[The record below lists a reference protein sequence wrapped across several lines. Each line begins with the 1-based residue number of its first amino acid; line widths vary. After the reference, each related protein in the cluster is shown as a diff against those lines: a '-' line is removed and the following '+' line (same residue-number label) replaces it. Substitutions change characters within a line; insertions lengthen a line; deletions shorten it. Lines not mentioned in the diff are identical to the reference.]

1 MKWIA
6 KIKEYDD
13 SFGDEIL
20 MAIVGGEAG
29 FEVIMSSGEDSDV
42 FPGDT
47 YEEARENLKDCY
59 GYYDT
64 FRWLDG
70 EESE

>member
-6 KIKEYDD
+6 RINEYDE
-13 SFGDEIL
+13 SYGDEIL
-20 MAIVGGEAG
+20 LGIAGGEAG
-29 FEVIMSSGEDSDV
+29 FEIVMSNDEDSDV

-47 YEEARENLKDCY
+47 YEEAKENLEDYY

-64 FRWLDG
+64 FQWLTNED
-70 EESE
+70 

>member
-6 KIKEYDD
+6 KINEYDE
-13 SFGDEIL
+13 SFGEEIL
-20 MAIVGGEAG
+20 LGIAGGETG
-29 FEVIMSSGEDSDV
+29 FEIVMSNDEDSDV

-47 YEEARENLKDCY
+47 YEEAKENLEDYY

-64 FRWLDG
+64 FQWLDA
-70 EESE
+70 ED

>member
-6 KIKEYDD
+6 KINEYDE
-13 SFGDEIL
+13 SYGDEIL
-20 MAIVGGEAG
+20 LGIAGGETG
-29 FEVIMSSGEDSDV
+29 FEIVMSNDEDSDV

-47 YEEARENLKDCY
+47 YEEAKENLEDYY

-64 FRWLDG
+64 FQWLTNED
-70 EESE
+70 

>member
-6 KIKEYDD
+6 KINEYDE
-13 SFGDEIL
+13 SFGEEIL
-20 MAIVGGEAG
+20 LGIAGGEAG
-29 FEVIMSSGEDSDV
+29 FEIVMSNDEDSDV

-47 YEEARENLKDCY
+47 YEEAKENLEDYY

-64 FRWLDG
+64 FQWLG
-70 EESE
+70 SEDV

>member
-6 KIKEYDD
+6 KINEYDE
-13 SFGDEIL
+13 SYGEEIL
-20 MAIVGGEAG
+20 LGIAGGEAG
-29 FEVIMSSGEDSDV
+29 FEIVMSNDEDSDV

-47 YEEARENLKDCY
+47 YEEAKENLEDYY

-64 FRWLDG
+64 FQWLTNED
-70 EESE
+70 

>member
-6 KIKEYDD
+6 KINEYDD

-20 MAIVGGEAG
+20 LGIAGGETG
-29 FEVIMSSGEDSDV
+29 FEVIMSNDEDSDV

-47 YEEARENLKDCY
+47 FEEAKENLEDYY
-59 GYYDT
+59 GCYDT
-64 FRWLDG
+64 FAWL
-70 EESE
+70 ESDD

>member
-6 KIKEYDD
+6 KINEYDD
-13 SFGDEIL
+13 SYGEEIFL
-20 MAIVGGEAG
+20 GISGGEAG
-29 FEVIMSSGEDSDV
+29 FEVTMSNGDDSDV

-47 YEEARENLKDCY
+47 FEEARENLEDIY

-64 FRWLDG
+64 FRWLDNDD
-70 EESE
+70 

>member
-6 KIKEYDD
+6 KINEYDE
-13 SFGDEIL
+13 SYGDEIL
-20 MAIVGGEAG
+20 LGISGGEAG
-29 FEVIMSSGEDSDV
+29 FEIVMSNDEDSDV

-47 YEEARENLKDCY
+47 YEEAKENLEDYY

-64 FRWLDG
+64 FQWLTNED
-70 EESE
+70 